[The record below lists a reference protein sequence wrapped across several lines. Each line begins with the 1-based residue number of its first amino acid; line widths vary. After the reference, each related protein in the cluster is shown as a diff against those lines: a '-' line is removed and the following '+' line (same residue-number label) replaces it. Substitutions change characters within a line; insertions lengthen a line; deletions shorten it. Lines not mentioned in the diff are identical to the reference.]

1 MSIPAP
7 FQQVWGT
14 NGVMESSFPR
24 QITVA
29 ACQVRPGSDVDE
41 NLELARRS
49 VADAAAR
56 GAQIVVLP
64 EATMVRFGVD
74 PRPVAQPLDG
84 PFAEGVRAV
93 AREFGV
99 LVVVGMFTPSDDGRV
114 FNTVLA
120 TDGAAVEAHY
130 DKVHLF
136 DAYGTRE
143 SERTAPGREYVTFEA
158 LGTRMGLAACYDVRF
173 ADQFTAMGRAG
184 AELVLLPTAWAD
196 GPRKT
201 EQWELLVRARA
212 MDAQA
217 FVVGCDTAFTA
228 DVKLSFGVGHSLVA
242 GPLGEVMGDVAGA
255 DPEVVLRTIDLAVA
269 EKARAAVPILGAD
282 R

>member
-158 LGTRMGLAACYDVRF
+158 LGTRIGLAACYDVRF

-184 AELVLLPTAWAD
+184 GRTPQDRAVGTA
-196 GPRKT
+196 
-201 EQWELLVRARA
+201 RARP
-212 MDAQA
+212 
-217 FVVGCDTAFTA
+217 GHGRPG
-228 DVKLSFGVGHSLVA
+228 LRRGVRHRLHGRREAL
-242 GPLGEVMGDVAGA
+242 LRRGA
-255 DPEVVLRTIDLAVA
+255 LPGRRTP
-269 EKARAAVPILGAD
+269 R
-282 R
+282 

>member
-84 PFAEGVRAV
+84 PFAEAKELLCGFWIWQVRSFDEAVEWLKRAPFDGGAEIELRPVFEMEDFGEVLTPELREQEERVRAE
-93 AREFGV
+93 AAK
-99 LVVVGMFTPSDDGRV
+99 
-114 FNTVLA
+114 LA
-120 TDGAAVEAHY
+120 
-130 DKVHLF
+130 
-136 DAYGTRE
+136 
-143 SERTAPGREYVTFEA
+143 S
-158 LGTRMGLAACYDVRF
+158 
-173 ADQFTAMGRAG
+173 
-184 AELVLLPTAWAD
+184 
-196 GPRKT
+196 
-201 EQWELLVRARA
+201 
-212 MDAQA
+212 
-217 FVVGCDTAFTA
+217 
-228 DVKLSFGVGHSLVA
+228 
-242 GPLGEVMGDVAGA
+242 
-255 DPEVVLRTIDLAVA
+255 
-269 EKARAAVPILGAD
+269 
-282 R
+282 